1 MRPRLRASAP
11 VVLLSSI
18 LLAGGVRIA
27 ASQDQQDK
35 TVVVTGQVANPGQ
48 FRFTAGMT
56 VHDAIAEAGGLADSK
71 AAVSVTRRSG
81 TKMVTQFGVLD
92 TLALEPNDHL
102 NVSVPKPFPCAPGG
116 CLGASTP
123 GTSPKRGLTLRWA
136 DDDRRPY
143 IQASNLPKSGLTL
156 GGYLDEFNR
165 DPFHHHA
172 AIVPLT
178 LDRVEVHRDVDGQP
192 TVLKAVADLNL
203 QDGDMIVIR

>member
-11 VVLLSSI
+11 VVLLSSL

-35 TVVVTGQVANPGQ
+35 TVTVTGQVANPGQ
-48 FRFTAGMT
+48 FRFTVGMT

-71 AAVSVTRRSG
+71 AVLSVSRRSG
-81 TKMVTQFGVLD
+81 TKMVTRYGVRD

-102 NVSVPKPFPCAPGG
+102 DVTVPKPNPCAPGG
-116 CLGASTP
+116 CGATSTP

-136 DDDRRPY
+136 DERRPY
-143 IQASNLPKSGLTL
+143 IQSGNLPASGYTL
-156 GGYLDEFNR
+156 GDYLDEFNR
-165 DPFHHHA
+165 DPFHDHA

-178 LDRVEVHRDVDGQP
+178 LDRVDVHRDVDGRP
-192 TVLKAVADLNL
+192 TVLKSAADLTL
-203 QDGDMIVIR
+203 QDGDVIVIR